1 MIPAQNELLRLNILF
16 QLYNDLFK
24 VENYADIQKQFYKI
38 IGCNKSQI
46 LAAIYYLDSRGSIE
60 ARSTR
65 DKDVIQMYIRARG
78 IDDIEDRISKGIL
91 LVSSNQIIP
100 IILIKWP
107 EEDKNYNNDDN
118 KSGNSSKD
126 SKKDKSDKN
135 DKKGKDDK
143 KDNKDKKDKDD
154 KK

>member
-24 VENYADIQKQFYKI
+24 VENYVDIQRQFYKI

-46 LAAIYYLDSRGSIE
+46 LAAIYYLDSRGSID

-78 IDDIEDRISKGIL
+78 IDEIEDRISKGIL
-91 LVSSNQIIP
+91 FISANEIIP

-107 EEDKNYNNDDN
+107 EEDKNYNNDKND
-118 KSGNSSKD
+118 KD
-126 SKKDKSDKN
+126 S
-135 DKKGKDDK
+135 KKGKDDK
-143 KDNKDKKDKDD
+143 KGKNDKKDSDKKDGDD

>member
-24 VENYADIQKQFYKI
+24 VENYGDIQRQFYKI

-46 LAAIYYLDSRGSIE
+46 LAAIYYLDSRGSID

-78 IDDIEDRISKGIL
+78 IDEIEDRISKGIL
-91 LVSSNQIIP
+91 FISADQIIP

-118 KSGNSSKD
+118 KSGNNSKD
-126 SKKDKSDKN
+126 SKKDKN

-143 KDNKDKKDKDD
+143 KDNNDKKDKDD

>member
-24 VENYADIQKQFYKI
+24 VENYVDIQRQFYKI

-46 LAAIYYLDSRGSIE
+46 LAAIYYLDSRGSID

-78 IDDIEDRISKGIL
+78 IDEIEDRISKGIL
-91 LVSSNQIIP
+91 FISSNEIIP

-107 EEDKNYNNDDN
+107 EENNNDDKN
-118 KSGNSSKD
+118 GNSDKD
-126 SKKDKSDKN
+126 SKKR
-135 DKKGKDDK
+135 
-143 KDNKDKKDKDD
+143 
-154 KK
+154 